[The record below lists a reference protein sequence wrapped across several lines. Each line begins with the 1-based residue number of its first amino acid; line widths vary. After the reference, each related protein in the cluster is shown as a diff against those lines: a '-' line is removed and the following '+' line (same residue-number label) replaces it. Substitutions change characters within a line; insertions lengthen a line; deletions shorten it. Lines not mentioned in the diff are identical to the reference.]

1 MESKRKKFSAE
12 FKAKVALAALSEQ
25 HTVAE
30 LATLYEVHPSQI
42 ALWKK
47 ELKDRAID
55 VFNDRRKKEHY
66 SQERITDT
74 LYQQIGHQKV
84 EIDWLKKK
92 VGLFTN

>member
-25 HTVAE
+25 HTIAE
-30 LATLYEVHPSQI
+30 LATAFEAHPSQI
-42 ALWKK
+42 TLWKK
-47 ELKDRAID
+47 DLKERAID
-55 VFNDRRKKEHY
+55 IFNDRRKKEHN
-66 SQERITDT
+66 SWEQITDS

-92 VGLFTN
+92 AGLLSP

>member
-1 MESKRKKFSAE
+1 MDSKRKKFSAE

-30 LATLYEVHPSQI
+30 LATMFEVHPSQI
-42 ALWKK
+42 TLWKK
-47 ELKDRAID
+47 DLKDRAVD
-55 VFNDRRKKEHY
+55 LFNDRRKREHGD
-66 SQERITDT
+66 QERITET

-92 VGLFTN
+92 VGLFAG